1 MANAE
6 VVVVSMPP
14 PPASSQG
21 VPLPMP
27 AHMPR
32 PPLPGGAQQQPAGPD
47 MSSPVALCSANPVLL
62 PTLLPPGPP
71 TPPFAPRVSQ
81 QSRPSPG
88 RQTLFA
94 TPSQRNSMAVLQ
106 RDFSR
111 RPSLLAQS
119 PSQLRSP
126 PSLQHQRRMSLSA
139 DADTLLR
146 LMGPSQP
153 FETSSLQR
161 ATSADGEQNGGRG
174 NDSSKGDG
182 VSAIDLVRHR
192 AAMVQLSA
200 LQAPRSG
207 RDGAKV
213 AAASAAGS
221 ALRAAVAAG
230 SAAACALESA
240 AAAWRARAAG
250 AAAGAARVAR
260 QAAANAVARAQRA
273 TTCAHAAATNATHAA
288 RAAAQAAAL
297 AARVA
302 VAASASCR
310 LVAERAVLVAR
321 HSAELRTAALS
332 IQCSV
337 RGRQAKAAASVRR
350 GVRGT
355 DGAAAAAAAAA
366 SAAWAAA
373 IAAADAN
380 ATAARAISSADAAW
394 RTHEEA
400 YAYFDP
406 GGYC

>member
-1 MANAE
+1 
-6 VVVVSMPP
+6 MPP

-21 VPLPMP
+21 VPLPLP
-27 AHMPR
+27 VPTPR
-32 PPLPGGAQQQPAGPD
+32 PPRPD
-47 MSSPVALCSANPVLL
+47 MNSPVALRSAIPVLL
-62 PTLLPPGPP
+62 PTLLPQGPP

-106 RDFSR
+106 RDYSR

-119 PSQLRSP
+119 PSQLQSP
-126 PSLQHQRRMSLSA
+126 PSLRHQRRMSLSA
-139 DADTLLR
+139 DADTLLQ
-146 LMGPSQP
+146 LMGPPQP

-174 NDSSKGDG
+174 NSSSKGDGG

-200 LQAPRSG
+200 LQAPHSG

-221 ALRAAVAAG
+221 ALRAAAAAG

-240 AAAWRARAAG
+240 VAAWRARAAG
-250 AAAGAARVAR
+250 AAAGAARIAR
-260 QAAANAVARAQRA
+260 QAAANAVARAERA
-273 TTCAHAAATNATHAA
+273 TTCAQAAATNAAHAA
-288 RAAAQAAAL
+288 RAAARAPARAAAL

-321 HSAELRTAALS
+321 HSVELRTAALS

-337 RGRQAKAAASVRR
+337 RGWQAKAAASVRR

-355 DGAAAAAAAAA
+355 YGAAAAAAAAS

-373 IAAADAN
+373 MAAEDAN

-406 GGYC
+406 TGYC